1 MLAVMSKAAEKN
13 QFKIVSSSDNGVISS
28 SQRKL
33 TISQQMKLVA
43 HISEIQPPFVFH
55 GHFHFV
61 DFSKY
66 GSTTP
71 IYINLIRDPIDRFV
85 SAYYF
90 TRFGD
95 GRNRTW
101 GFKGTK
107 SDKFRTL
114 DECVLSNY
122 SECTNSNKLLY
133 TIPYFCGQT
142 RGCRGSSYTS
152 LRRAINNVVNNY
164 LAVGVLEDVNSFIK
178 VLERLLPAF
187 FKEAYMEAVK
197 IATASDVR
205 QAYLQLARRYHPDT
219 SDCPDTAEKFKEISK
234 AYGVLNDPIQRAR
247 YDCSLD
253 IKQFERIFK
262 GSSSIFSDQMCVD
275 HCGVKMT
282 RQDPPISY
290 DLFVSLEEINTG
302 IVKKLKINR
311 KIVLNSGESRS
322 EEKVLIINVMPGWKE
337 GITVTFAREGDRKP
351 DVIPADIIITIRQ
364 KEHKYFT
371 RDSDNNLIYN
381 CKISL
386 KDALVG
392 NATDIPT
399 LDGRTLRIQHDGI
412 IQPGTQ
418 TIFGEGLP
426 LPNNP
431 HNRGNLI
438 VNYNIIF
445 PQHLSSEQKQV
456 ICDSLPK
463 Y

>member
-1 MLAVMSKAAEKN
+1 MRLNAVLYVSYVNIQCVDLYGTEHFLFYLIMVTLSICSPKSILVTLLVLSMYALLVITFIYNLHVRGEKPLKTLLTSNEAKLKENFTANAFKGRIIYNRVGKCGSRFMLAVMSKAAEKN

-197 IATASDVR
+197 IGNSSQRMSTITKNKRSLSAK
-205 QAYLQLARRYHPDT
+205 ARSVLRRRLHLEYRFYNFVK
-219 SDCPDTAEKFKEISK
+219 EKF
-234 AYGVLNDPIQRAR
+234 G
-247 YDCSLD
+247 
-253 IKQFERIFK
+253 
-262 GSSSIFSDQMCVD
+262 
-275 HCGVKMT
+275 
-282 RQDPPISY
+282 
-290 DLFVSLEEINTG
+290 
-302 IVKKLKINR
+302 KLK
-311 KIVLNSGESRS
+311 K
-322 EEKVLIINVMPGWKE
+322 
-337 GITVTFAREGDRKP
+337 
-351 DVIPADIIITIRQ
+351 
-364 KEHKYFT
+364 H
-371 RDSDNNLIYN
+371 
-381 CKISL
+381 
-386 KDALVG
+386 
-392 NATDIPT
+392 
-399 LDGRTLRIQHDGI
+399 LRI
-412 IQPGTQ
+412 T
-418 TIFGEGLP
+418 
-426 LPNNP
+426 
-431 HNRGNLI
+431 
-438 VNYNIIF
+438 
-445 PQHLSSEQKQV
+445 
-456 ICDSLPK
+456 
-463 Y
+463 

>member
-1 MLAVMSKAAEKN
+1 MRLNAVLYVSYVNIQCVDLYGTEHFLFYLIMVTLSICSPKSILVTLLVLSMYALLVITFIYNLHVRGEKPLKTLLTSN
-13 QFKIVSSSDNGVISS
+13 EAKLKENFTANAFK
-28 SQRKL
+28 
-33 TISQQMKLVA
+33 MKLVA

-197 IATASDVR
+197 IGNSSQRMSTITKNKRSLSAK
-205 QAYLQLARRYHPDT
+205 ARSVLRRRLHLEYRFYNFVK
-219 SDCPDTAEKFKEISK
+219 EKF
-234 AYGVLNDPIQRAR
+234 G
-247 YDCSLD
+247 
-253 IKQFERIFK
+253 
-262 GSSSIFSDQMCVD
+262 
-275 HCGVKMT
+275 
-282 RQDPPISY
+282 
-290 DLFVSLEEINTG
+290 
-302 IVKKLKINR
+302 KLK
-311 KIVLNSGESRS
+311 K
-322 EEKVLIINVMPGWKE
+322 
-337 GITVTFAREGDRKP
+337 
-351 DVIPADIIITIRQ
+351 
-364 KEHKYFT
+364 H
-371 RDSDNNLIYN
+371 
-381 CKISL
+381 
-386 KDALVG
+386 
-392 NATDIPT
+392 
-399 LDGRTLRIQHDGI
+399 LRI
-412 IQPGTQ
+412 T
-418 TIFGEGLP
+418 
-426 LPNNP
+426 
-431 HNRGNLI
+431 
-438 VNYNIIF
+438 
-445 PQHLSSEQKQV
+445 
-456 ICDSLPK
+456 
-463 Y
+463 